1 MRCSGGLWD
10 VCVTRWVASGGKR
23 AAAPACPRRDARRG
37 AAARRSP
44 APCPRAWWVPPSPP
58 SVPRAPR
65 GCQPVPWEPG
75 RHAALPPTKPHPRCP
90 RGGDAPQS
98 HRSLA
103 WTPSM
108 SPQLH
113 PAEHGLGH
121 PKRPGKANLSPPAPL
136 ASPPALSPLLAA
148 TFSAL
153 TANSPVQENM
163 RPWKSKPV
171 PSNRATF
178 LLLLLLSPF
187 VSQPTG
193 RSAPGLRCVPPQPG
207 CPPPRTQSPPS
218 RRELVS
224 GLAEGFG
231 EQAGRQARR
240 CRQSPRAFPL
250 RPSLRCSKPPARVG
264 TAAPGSVTSPAGLG
278 DTRGRGSSG
287 VSPRRPRCAEQSWE
301 SPFLHRTGQRTQHCS
316 SPDQGRVPPSPFG
329 PVLKQIRSLL
339 LPVFPPQPPRPPW
352 LEPPGLPS
360 TAPSV
365 GPSTTGGSSPGQ
377 RRRGREECVGSGAQ
391 TSQENPLQSDLPFP
405 KSREQEA
412 WEHQG
417 APSSLPVLGMA
428 RVAPLCGRGTDP
440 WPSGVLGW
448 GAAPQT
454 TATPAQSTLCH
465 RCPPPWSPSADSKQ
479 PLVQLQ
485 PQHGRA
491 RTGARKG

>member
-1 MRCSGGLWD
+1 MGGLGWQ
-10 VCVTRWVASGGKR
+10 TGGC
-23 AAAPACPRRDARRG
+23 PGLSSPRRTAG
-37 AAARRSP
+37 SGSTPEPSP
-44 APCPRAWWVPPSPP
+44 MPPGLVGPPEPPKRPPSPAGLPARPVGAGKARCPASHQTP
-58 SVPRAPR
+58 SPLPPGRGRSPEPPQLGVDPVHVPPAPSGGARAWTP
-65 GCQPVPWEPG
+65 QTPWQSKPFPAGPARLPSRPLSPPG
-75 RHAALPPTKPHPRCP
+75 RHIFRPHCKLSSAGKYEAMEKQAGPQQPGYLPPPPP
-90 RGGDAPQS
+90 PQPLRLTA
-98 HRSLA
+98 HRSLSS
-103 WTPSM
+103 WPPLRPTP
-108 SPQLH
+108 
-113 PAEHGLGH
+113 AGL
-121 PKRPGKANLSPPAPL
+121 
-136 ASPPALSPLLAA
+136 
-148 TFSAL
+148 
-153 TANSPVQENM
+153 
-163 RPWKSKPV
+163 
-171 PSNRATF
+171 
-178 LLLLLLSPF
+178 
-187 VSQPTG
+187 PT
-193 RSAPGLRCVPPQPG
+193 
-207 CPPPRTQSPPS
+207 PRTQSPPS

-287 VSPRRPRCAEQSWE
+287 VSPRRPRCTEQSWE

-417 APSSLPVLGMA
+417 APSSLLVLGMA
-428 RVAPLCGRGTDP
+428 KVAPLCGRGTDP

-485 PQHGRA
+485 PRHGRA